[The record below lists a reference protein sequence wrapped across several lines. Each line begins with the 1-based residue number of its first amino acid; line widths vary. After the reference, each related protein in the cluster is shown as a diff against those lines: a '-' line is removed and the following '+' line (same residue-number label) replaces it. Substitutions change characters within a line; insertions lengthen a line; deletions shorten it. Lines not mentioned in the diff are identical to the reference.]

1 VAVRIII
8 LATIVAAGSAV
19 YAQTP
24 SAAQVPP
31 EALHQAKV
39 FETSLKAAIEK
50 AAGQLADRAKDVVP
64 DISLSFETAIRVNH
78 AVLQT
83 GVVYF
88 VEVPGIE
95 ATRMQLW
102 DLSRRMSEN
111 PRVANPVRPGSVAPA
126 IVPGPTMMT
135 DPIKEYSEFTRQALV
150 DAMLDNAFALPL
162 KDGQTLTLVVGV
174 AGGPPTAEISQTP
187 RKLYL
192 TMKSEDLTALRQDRI
207 TRDQARTRISESR
220 Y

>member
-1 VAVRIII
+1 VEVRIII
-8 LATIVAAGSAV
+8 LATVVAVSSALH
-19 YAQTP
+19 AQTP
-24 SAAQVPP
+24 SATQVPP

-50 AAGQLADRAKDVVP
+50 AAGQLADRAKEVVP
-64 DISLSFETAIRVNH
+64 DITLSFETDIRVNH

-95 ATRMQLW
+95 ATRVQLW
-102 DLSRRMSEN
+102 DLSRRMAQN
-111 PRVANPVRPGSVAPA
+111 PRMSNGAGPGLVPPP
-126 IVPGPTMMT
+126 IVPDPTMMT
-135 DPIKEYSEFTRQALV
+135 NPVKEYSDFTRQALV
-150 DAMLDNAFALPL
+150 DAMLDNAFSLPL

-174 AGGPPTAEISQTP
+174 AGGLPTIEISQTP

-192 TMKSEDLTALRQDRI
+192 TLKSEDLLALRQNRI
-207 TRDQARTRISESR
+207 TRDEARTRISESR